1 MNTRLK
7 RLVSQGEEI
16 YSDKLKRKLLPRDKG
31 KYAAIDIES
40 EDYFIGNTLLEAIK
54 NAKEKYPNKKF
65 HLVRIGHKAAVS
77 FKHRTIP

>member
-7 RLVSQGEEI
+7 KLVSQGEEI
-16 YSDKLKRKLLPRDKG
+16 YSGKLKKKFLPRDKG

-54 NAKEKYPNKKF
+54 KAKEKYPTRKF

-77 FKHRTIP
+77 FMHRTIP